1 MKNKL
6 ADFSN
11 NLVINEIGKNGA
23 FSFLSAFQ
31 SNELDYQTFYPT
43 LSDKVAYPIVKKDL
57 LQDNQKYRSSAFD
70 DITRITEG
78 KGIKNPNIIL
88 VSFSG
93 SAIDLIFAQNAKA
106 ILNDIGT
113 EELAHLEMVGT
124 YSKGVYFSFWLS

>member
-43 LSDKVAYPIVKKDL
+43 LSDKEAYPIVKKDL
-57 LQDNQKYRSSAFD
+57 LQDNQKYKSSEKKFC
-70 DITRITEG
+70 
-78 KGIKNPNIIL
+78 
-88 VSFSG
+88 
-93 SAIDLIFAQNAKA
+93 
-106 ILNDIGT
+106 
-113 EELAHLEMVGT
+113 
-124 YSKGVYFSFWLS
+124 